1 MGLDLRSPSASS
13 SNFGGEKECK
23 GGEGIR
29 PRGSEWGEAAKSCL
43 VLVLSGPSKVVLGV
57 GGGTQPCCCTQTEKH
72 LPAEPCSKGVGLT
85 SPCQGGIYGDGEGV
99 GVCGLD
105 GNTGVCNVP
114 HLYPASWMEA
124 CLSEELPP
132 LMELEE
138 TLRNGVVLAKLG
150 HCFAPTVVPL
160 KKIYD
165 CEQTQYKV
173 RLQHWRL
180 RS

>member
-1 MGLDLRSPSASS
+1 MGMGR
-13 SNFGGEKECK
+13 GWGCVVWM
-23 GGEGIR
+23 GI
-29 PRGSEWGEAAKSCL
+29 L
-43 VLVLSGPSKVVLGV
+43 
-57 GGGTQPCCCTQTEKH
+57 
-72 LPAEPCSKGVGLT
+72 
-85 SPCQGGIYGDGEGV
+85 
-99 GVCGLD
+99 
-105 GNTGVCNVP
+105 GVCNVP

-173 RLQHWRL
+173 RLQHWGL